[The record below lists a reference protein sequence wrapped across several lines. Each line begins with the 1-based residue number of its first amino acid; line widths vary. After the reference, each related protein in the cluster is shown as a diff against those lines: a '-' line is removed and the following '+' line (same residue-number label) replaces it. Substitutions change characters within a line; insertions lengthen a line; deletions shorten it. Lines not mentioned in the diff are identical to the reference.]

1 MPTII
6 AVEILVYDMDTPHPN
21 GTTQVARLVARGD
34 DSAGRLVISQ
44 ADLEKLPSTANMW
57 DDFDEA
63 MGYWGDM
70 SITRHQLRK
79 VRMEDGD
86 LVVDFI
92 HTINGPVLLSR
103 TGFGR

>member
-1 MPTII
+1 
-6 AVEILVYDMDTPHPN
+6 
-21 GTTQVARLVARGD
+21 
-34 DSAGRLVISQ
+34 
-44 ADLEKLPSTANMW
+44 
-57 DDFDEA
+57 
-63 MGYWGDM
+63 
-70 SITRHQLRK
+70 LRK